1 MLYLTKKSQA
11 KRDLMVAASIKVQE
25 CNDYI
30 ESKFLDNEFI
40 KSLKKLRATIAN
52 LEVAYKRALKTE
64 KKHQKRWPCRKWYE
78 DNIVQFK
85 ATSPD
90 IDTKLKQAKQVLK
103 YWEALE
109 KDLSDQCEKVKASAI
124 NRINK
129 SESLSRELINKNF
142 SRLTDSQKEAIK
154 SDDILMHTFYASI
167 FTSALGSGV
176 SHLSLSGVYD
186 ALREVNGNFESLSGI
201 EIWFESLAMN
211 DTSLQ
216 GLINLTKGR
225 YFENLVAEDTG
236 GVLFENFNHPDT
248 DMMLDGV
255 EFQLKATDSAN
266 YINSI
271 DEDIA
276 VIATSEVAGVTGV
289 VDSGISNEEIT
300 DDVSTALGGSLL
312 DGSDIFAIFSGT
324 LSIFVILSANA
335 DYQERREQGE
345 SIESAIYSTTED
357 VFLRLYRS
365 IIRLFGWVASI
376 LDILWILTPWKLIK
390 KIASSQG
397 QS

>member
-255 EFQLKATDSAN
+255 EFQLKATDSVS

>member
-201 EIWFESLAMN
+201 EIWFESLAMS
-211 DTSLQ
+211 DASLQ

-255 EFQLKATDSAN
+255 GFQLKATDSAN

-271 DEDIA
+271 DDDIA

-345 SIESAIYSTTED
+345 SIESAIFSTTENIAIKLYRS
-357 VFLRLYRS
+357 FLRLLGLLVS
-365 IIRLFGWVASI
+365 L
-376 LDILWILTPWKLIK
+376 LDVIWILIPWKLIK
-390 KIASSQG
+390 KVF
-397 QS
+397 